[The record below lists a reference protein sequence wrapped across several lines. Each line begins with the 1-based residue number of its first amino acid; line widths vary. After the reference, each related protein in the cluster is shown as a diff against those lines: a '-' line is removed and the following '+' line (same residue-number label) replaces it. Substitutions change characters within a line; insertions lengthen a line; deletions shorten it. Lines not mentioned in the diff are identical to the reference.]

1 MNVLALLATA
11 ILTNDSIVDRRVSFA
26 DRLDVSE
33 YLQLLAREEIE
44 EVSPVYQLK
53 VRSTNGMLVTEE
65 NDEES
70 QDNRDE
76 KDGEDIEDE
85 GDKKDEDDEE
95 DGKTNIPD
103 VKAKQF
109 YPTVFLEG
117 EVNIGINGASGS
129 KIKDDFLLQK
139 NVELIFNV
147 SFTGKDNLEVGIES
161 GKGAEFDF
169 VGELTFEGR
178 LNSSST
184 TESDR
189 FELSELFYEFPIGD
203 RASVYIS
210 TIDNDLNDF
219 NPLFGEDANGA
230 ISEFGT
236 ENPIDSLV
244 GDVGFQL
251 NYELT
256 DEFSISLGYFKEDA
270 SKSKSGLFKGNK
282 SAFLQLAFEP
292 SDRFLLGL
300 TYIYARNNS
309 DLETET
315 GSLRSQLD
323 LDRSVI
329 GNCYGIAASFFPSSK
344 FAIGGWVGLTKATVL
359 GLGSADVWNY
369 ALTLA
374 FPDLG
379 KEGNLLGII
388 IGQEPRLTGTSGF
401 TIDGKRSDPNT
412 SLHFELFY
420 SNKLSDRLSLTPG
433 LIWITAPNGDNN
445 NPDLFI
451 FTLRTTFNF

>member
-11 ILTNDSIVDRRVSFA
+11 ILTNNSIVDRRVSFA

-53 VRSTNGMLVTEE
+53 IQSTNEVLVTEE
-65 NDEES
+65 
-70 QDNRDE
+70 
-76 KDGEDIEDE
+76 EDKE
-85 GDKKDEDDEE
+85 DEE
-95 DGKTNIPD
+95 DEREEKDREDGETSIPD
-103 VKAKQF
+103 VKVKQF

-117 EVNIGINGASGS
+117 EVNFNINGTFGR
-129 KIKDDFLLQK
+129 KINDSLVLQK
-139 NVELIFNV
+139 SIELIFNA
-147 SFTGKDNLEVGIES
+147 SFTGEDSLQVGIES
-161 GKGAEFDF
+161 GNALELPF

-184 TESDR
+184 TENDR
-189 FELSELFYEFPIGD
+189 FELSELSYEFPIGD
-203 RASVYIS
+203 RVSIYIS

-244 GDVGFQL
+244 GDVGVQL

-309 DLETET
+309 NLETET

-329 GNCYGIAASFFPSSK
+329 GNCYGIAASFSPNSK
-344 FAIGGWVGLTKATVL
+344 FSIGGWVGLTKATVI
-359 GLGSADVWNY
+359 GLGNADVWNY

-379 KEGNLLGII
+379 KEGNLLGVV
-388 IGQEPRLTGTSGF
+388 IGQEPRLTGTSSF
-401 TIDGKRSDPNT
+401 TIDGKRSDPDT
-412 SLHFELFY
+412 SLHLELFY
-420 SNKLSDRLSLTPG
+420 SNKLTEGLSLTPG

-445 NPDLFI
+445 NPDFFI
-451 FTLRTTFNF
+451 FTLRTTFEF